1 MNRTFCSKQNPGII
15 MDSKSF
21 IKKHVFYQLFNV
33 LCHNIKSNENI
44 KMAVVYKNSALQFIV
59 TYLMATLLPPYLLM
73 PFLVRSGNAGIALFY
88 LSLISEEKWCALL
101 KLMVK
106 IISSENAQFKS
117 KSYPNWFITSSELT
131 INKSHCSEVLNYCY
145 INTSLDSNEN

>member
-1 MNRTFCSKQNPGII
+1 

-59 TYLMATLLPPYLLM
+59 TYQKKNC
-73 PFLVRSGNAGIALFY
+73 NAGIALFY
-88 LSLISEEKWCALL
+88 
-101 KLMVK
+101 
-106 IISSENAQFKS
+106 
-117 KSYPNWFITSSELT
+117 
-131 INKSHCSEVLNYCY
+131 
-145 INTSLDSNEN
+145 